1 MIPNTIVYGDVTIL
15 NILWIAVCLLIAVL
29 IAKAAAINIKR
40 SLKERIDR
48 DRLEIIT
55 KVVYYIII
63 IIAVLLALP
72 ALGIRP
78 SNLLVAGGVVGI
90 VIGFASQSIVGN
102 LVSGIF
108 LMFERPIKIGDQL
121 RVDDISGFVE
131 DIHVVST
138 IVRTYSGLYVRIP
151 NEKVFTGI
159 ITNFVANVA
168 RRFEY
173 VVGIRYND
181 DADAAIE
188 IIEDLIDEH
197 PLALKEPEPKVF
209 VDNLGDN
216 SVNILVRIWAPST
229 EWYDLKME
237 MLWKIKKTLE
247 KNGIEIAFPQR
258 VVWLRGELRK
268 QEVGGA
274 ESGLLDSSLCKDS
287 IDHSQERKKDGVSH

>member
-1 MIPNTIVYGDVTIL
+1 MILDTIVYGDVTIL
-15 NILWIAVCLLIAVL
+15 NLLWTLVCLIIAVL
-29 IAKAAAINIKR
+29 VAKVVALNIKK
-40 SLKERIDR
+40 SLKDRMDR
-48 DRLEIIT
+48 DRLEIAT
-55 KVVYYIII
+55 KVVYYTII

-72 ALGIRP
+72 ALGIHP

-102 LVSGIF
+102 LISGIF

-131 DIHVVST
+131 DIHIVST
-138 IVRTYSGLYVRIP
+138 IVRTYNGLYVRIP

-159 ITNFVANVA
+159 ITNYVANIA

-173 VVGIRYND
+173 VVGIRYSD
-181 DADAAIE
+181 DADAAIK

-197 PLALKEPEPKVF
+197 PFALKKPSPQVF

-216 SVNILVRIWAPST
+216 SVNIIVRIWAPAT
-229 EWYDLKME
+229 EWYDLKMA

-247 KNGIEIAFPQR
+247 ENGIEIAFPQR
-258 VVWLRGELRK
+258 VVWFADELRK
-268 QEVGGA
+268 REVRGA
-274 ESGLLDSSLCKDS
+274 ESDS
-287 IDHSQERKKDGVSH
+287 

>member
-1 MIPNTIVYGDVTIL
+1 MILDRMVYGTLTIL
-15 NILWIAVCLLIAVL
+15 DLLQIAVCLIVAAL
-29 IAKAAAINIKR
+29 IAKLVAINIKR
-40 SLKERIDR
+40 SLKNRMDR
-48 DRLEIIT
+48 DHLEIIT
-55 KVVYYIII
+55 KVVYYTII

-72 ALGIRP
+72 ALGIHS

-90 VIGFASQSIVGN
+90 VIGFACQSIVGN
-102 LVSGIF
+102 LISGIF
-108 LMFERPIKIGDQL
+108 LMFERPIKIGDQM

-159 ITNFVANVA
+159 ITNYVANIA

-173 VVGIRYND
+173 VVGIRYSD
-181 DADAAIE
+181 DADLAIK

-197 PLALKEPEPKVF
+197 PFALKEPSPKVF

-216 SVNILVRIWAPST
+216 SVNLLVRIWAPAT

-247 KNGIEIAFPQR
+247 ENGIEIAFSQR
-258 VVWLRGELRK
+258 VVWFADELRK
-268 QEVGGA
+268 REVRDA
-274 ESGLLDSSLCKDS
+274 ESG
-287 IDHSQERKKDGVSH
+287 SQVLRDRKT

>member
-1 MIPNTIVYGDVTIL
+1 MILDTIVYGNVTRL
-15 NILWIAVCLLIAVL
+15 DLLWIAVCLIIAVL
-29 IAKAAAINIKR
+29 VAKVVAINIKR
-40 SLKERIDR
+40 SLKNRMDR

-55 KVVYYIII
+55 KVVYYLII

-72 ALGIRP
+72 ALGIYP

-102 LVSGIF
+102 LISGIF

-131 DIHVVST
+131 DIHIVST
-138 IVRTYSGLYVRIP
+138 IVRTYNGLYVRIP

-159 ITNFVANVA
+159 ITNYVANIA

-173 VVGIRYND
+173 VIGIRYGD
-181 DADAAIE
+181 DADVAIE
-188 IIEDLIDEH
+188 IIEDLIDGH
-197 PLALKEPEPKVF
+197 SLALKEPSPKVF

-216 SVNILVRIWAPST
+216 SVNIIVRIWAPAT

-237 MLWKIKKTLE
+237 MLWEIKKTLE
-247 KNGIEIAFPQR
+247 ENGIEIAFPQR
-258 VVWLRGELRK
+258 VVWFADELRK
-268 QEVGGA
+268 REVRSV
-274 ESGLLDSSLCKDS
+274 ESGSSGNSL
-287 IDHSQERKKDGVSH
+287 

>member
-1 MIPNTIVYGDVTIL
+1 MIPSTIVYGDVTIFNL
-15 NILWIAVCLLIAVL
+15 LWIAVCLIIAVL
-29 IAKAAAINIKR
+29 VAKAVAINLKR
-40 SLKERIDR
+40 SLKERMDR
-48 DRLEIIT
+48 DRLEIAT
-55 KVVYYIII
+55 KVVYYTII

-102 LVSGIF
+102 LISGIF

-159 ITNFVANVA
+159 ITNYVANIA

-173 VVGIRYND
+173 VVGIRYSD

-188 IIEDLIDEH
+188 LIEDLIDEQ
-197 PLALKEPEPKVF
+197 PLALKEPSPKVF

-216 SVNILVRIWAPST
+216 SVNILVRIWAPAT

-237 MLWKIKKTLE
+237 ILWKIKKTLE

-258 VVWLRGELRK
+258 VVWLEGELRK
-268 QEVGGA
+268 REVRGA
-274 ESGLLDSSLCKDS
+274 ESGLGDSTLCE
-287 IDHSQERKKDGVSH
+287 IP